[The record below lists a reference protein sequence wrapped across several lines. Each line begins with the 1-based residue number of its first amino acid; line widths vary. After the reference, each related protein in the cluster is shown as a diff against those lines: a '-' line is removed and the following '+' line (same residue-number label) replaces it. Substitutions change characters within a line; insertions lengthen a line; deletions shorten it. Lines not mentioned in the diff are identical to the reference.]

1 VAQVRTSGIEAE
13 RQALELADRVKVDS
27 STVERV
33 RETRRAERQATVDR
47 ASRVAG
53 KDRGDAEHS

>member
-13 RQALELADRVKVDS
+13 RVAVELSDRVKVDS
-27 STVERV
+27 ATADRV

-47 ASRVAG
+47 AARSADKESSDAG
-53 KDRGDAEHS
+53 Q